1 MIKTRLWELR
11 TEKGITLSKLS
22 KLSGICKT
30 TINDIENGKISPRLI
45 QLEKIAKGL
54 NVDTVDII
62 VDGNEINSVFTEIES
77 KNIHCS
83 PNISYNLNRER
94 VGGINMKEEILLM
107 IYQMLDKLDADTLI
121 VVYDF
126 IHRLYI
132 SM

>member
-11 TEKGITLSKLS
+11 TERGITLSKLS

-45 QLEKIAKGL
+45 QIEKIAKGL

-62 VDGNEINSVFTEIES
+62 VDGNEIISVFTEI
-77 KNIHCS
+77 KAKYIHCTS
-83 PNISYNLNRER
+83 NMSYNLNQER
-94 VGGINMKEEILLM
+94 VGSINMKEEIMLM
-107 IYQMLDKLDADTLI
+107 IYQMLDRLDVDTLI

-132 SM
+132 SI